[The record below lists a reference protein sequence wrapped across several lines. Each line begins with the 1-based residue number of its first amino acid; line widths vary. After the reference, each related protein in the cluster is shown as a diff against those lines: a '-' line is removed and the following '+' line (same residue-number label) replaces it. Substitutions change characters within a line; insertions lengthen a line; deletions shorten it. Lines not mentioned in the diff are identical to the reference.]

1 MHTLTPLS
9 TGLRGGNELLNT
21 LVQRLRET
29 IAGPVSAAV
38 AQAVRGTL
46 RRRLSVLRR
55 RPREQ
60 DNFDQLFER
69 RQRLRSLWWPAGEDG
84 SP

>member
-9 TGLRGGNELLNT
+9 AGLLNT
-21 LVQRLRET
+21 LVQRLKET
-29 IAGPVSAAV
+29 IAEPVSAAV
-38 AQAVRGTL
+38 ARAVRGTL
-46 RRRLSVLRR
+46 RRRLNALRR
-55 RPREQ
+55 RPRER
-60 DNFDQLFER
+60 DTFDQLFER